1 MSNTTIVRYKCFYMW
16 FTKNFHDHN
25 QTDIAKSI
33 GVTKQVVCMWAKGRQ
48 KPSLESLHKL
58 CFESDIV
65 ADDDA
70 QRLFDDA
77 IKAMINDI
85 KLTKHRLTGSIS

>member
-1 MSNTTIVRYKCFYMW
+1 
-16 FTKNFHDHN
+16 
-25 QTDIAKSI
+25 
-33 GVTKQVVCMWAKGRQ
+33 
-48 KPSLESLHKL
+48 L

-85 KLTKHRLTGSIS
+85 KLARHRLTGSIS